1 MIRILFVYL
10 KIVIKNTKIGYLLIG
25 KLKKKSIFFLKM
37 AEIVLDED
45 QFKNVQ
51 RINSILNQHSIC
63 YDTSKSGAGKTRMCC
78 YICKFRCVK
87 RIIVVCNN
95 NLQINL
101 WKSYKEVYDLPFV
114 NILTY
119 DNLRGSKNLIMY
131 NGREMLP
138 HYLLYKV
145 NDEYYPTE
153 IFMSWVSEGLALI
166 GDEFHSIKNK
176 SGKRS
181 AFKALSS
188 FITIFNFNYNVP
200 VKSFTY
206 FISMTPFDKEEH
218 CVNSAL
224 TCGVIPFEP
233 LFDEISKRPYGL
245 SFLYNYCKNID
256 PINTQKIWGMYDVT
270 EKNAEEITYKLI
282 VGVFLRHVS
291 SFTRNSNR
299 GYLSKQSIY
308 YAYFSVPEEAHRLMR
323 IALSMINANKT
334 KCDDIE
340 SLIINSFNNEEDTT
354 QQTCQPQ
361 QILDIDSYNFSC
373 ITNGNGNPLRQR
385 NGIIP
390 GIITIHS
397 IKTYFIILDFVTQI
411 FNQIPNSKVVVFL
424 NYKESINIIMRFLA
438 MYNPVKITG
447 DVECTEEKRI
457 QIMNKFNEPNLES
470 RLLIIIS
477 QIGSDSIE
485 LDDKHGSFPR
495 VGLAFPDFYYS
506 KYFQCPGRFHRRNS
520 MSNSLFFF
528 CLINSYD
535 YSEESVENSI
545 IEKSKVMEE
554 TLQNNEIIPPSNYIQ
569 IVDPHIVGLKGL
581 LDSAGMIEGSKT
593 LKSLVV
599 ESQPKITLPSII
611 KKF

>member
-1 MIRILFVYL
+1 MID
-10 KIVIKNTKIGYLLIG
+10 
-25 KLKKKSIFFLKM
+25 
-37 AEIVLDED
+37 IVLDDD
-45 QFKNVQ
+45 QLKNVE
-51 RINSILNQHSIC
+51 RINSILNVHSTC
-63 YDTSKSGAGKTRMCC
+63 YDTSKSGSGKTRMCC
-78 YICKFRCVK
+78 SVCKTKNVK

-101 WKSYKEVYDLPFV
+101 WEKHRDLYNLPFV

-119 DNLRGSKNLIMY
+119 DNLRGSKNLVIW
-131 NGREMLP
+131 NGRETVP
-138 HYLLYKV
+138 HYLLYKI

-153 IFMSWVSEGLALI
+153 IFINWVYEGLALV

-188 FITIFNFNYNVP
+188 FITWFNMNHNVP
-200 VKSFTY
+200 IKSFTY

-218 CVNSAL
+218 CINSAL
-224 TCGVIPFEP
+224 TCGIIPYEP
-233 LFDEISKRPYGL
+233 LFDEVSKKPYGL

-256 PINTQKIWGMYDVT
+256 PVNTQKIWGMYDVT
-270 EKNAEEITYKLI
+270 EKNCEEITYKLI

-308 YAYFSVPEEAHRLMR
+308 YAYFNVPEEAHRLMK
-323 IALSMINANKT
+323 IALSMINSNKC
-334 KCDDIE
+334 KYDDIE
-340 SLIINSFNNEEDTT
+340 NLLFDTYGYQDELTNNNTY
-354 QQTCQPQ
+354 QQ
-361 QILDIDSYNFSC
+361 LDYDSRNFSY
-373 ITNGNGNPLRQR
+373 ITNGVGKTLRER

-397 IKTYFIILDFVTQI
+397 IKTYFIILGFITEI

-438 MYNPVKITG
+438 PYNPVKITG
-447 DVECTEEKRI
+447 DAECTEEKRI
-457 QIMNKFNEPNLES
+457 SIMNKFNEPNLES

-506 KYFQCPGRFHRRNS
+506 KYFQCPGRFHRRNT

-528 CLINSYD
+528 CLFNSSE

-545 IEKSKVMEE
+545 LEKSKVMEE

-569 IVDPHIVGLKGL
+569 IVDPHIVGLVKL
-581 LDSAGMIEGSKT
+581 LNSAGMVEGSKT
-593 LKSLVV
+593 LKGLVV
-599 ESQPKITLPSII
+599 ESQQKMTMPSII